1 MTEKIYTGENIG
13 HRIISKYFQ
22 FTITNPKTPIE
33 TDFQTNDRVYVSNK
47 GFVDGYKFT
56 EYADFNEDATK
67 ITKDNKQI
75 DITKYT
81 YIDKTAGYI
90 RWNTLCLNLSRFG
103 VFFMELNQL
112 FKATSIDEPET
123 IDFTFGYEQPESII
137 EFVDDNY
144 DGNGEVETLRDGRK
158 IIKGADA
165 LKEIVAKTLTSD
177 AMSFGMVYDPAESV
191 FYKGEME
198 SGKVFLARGNG
209 SARRGFYDKMIRAT
223 KVFDDVKSARNFI
236 TVKELNCPDGDKT
249 VILK

>member
-56 EYADFNEDATK
+56 EYADFNEKEGTK
-67 ITKDNKQI
+67 E
-75 DITKYT
+75 T
-81 YIDKTAGYI
+81 YIDKAAGYI
-90 RWNTLCLNLSRFG
+90 RWNALCLNLSRFG

-144 DGNGEVETLRDGRK
+144 DGDGEVETLRDGRK

-165 LKEIVAKTLTSD
+165 LKEIVAKTLSSDVTSY
-177 AMSFGMVYDPAESV
+177 GMVYDPTESV
-191 FYKGEME
+191 FKKNEM
-198 SGKVFLARGNG
+198 ARGNG

-223 KVFDDVKSARNFI
+223 KVFADVNSARNNINI
-236 TVKELNCPDGDKT
+236 TEYNRPDGSKE
-249 VILK
+249 VITGVK